1 MKVITPLLI
10 ALTLTACSGEDGTAT
25 EPASGNGANIQPG
38 TSTSET
44 KSVADLPSSDILKES
59 IVKSI
64 AADWN
69 ISQDDARCLLRNHR
83 ATQLARVDSDPEV
96 QAVFKQCGVDPS
108 VVK

>member
-1 MKVITPLLI
+1 MKTVTPLLI

-25 EPASGNGANIQPG
+25 SPAAGNGANTQPG
-38 TSTSET
+38 SSASET
-44 KSVADLPSSDILKES
+44 KSVSDLRSNNMLKES

-69 ISQDDARCLLRNHR
+69 ITQEEARCLLQNHR
-83 ATQLARVDSDPEV
+83 ASQLGRVDSDPEI
-96 QAVFKQCGVDPS
+96 QAVFKQCSVDPS

>member
-1 MKVITPLLI
+1 MKIITPLLI

-25 EPASGNGANIQPG
+25 EPIAGNGANTQPG

-69 ISQDDARCLLRNHR
+69 ISQDDARCLLRDHR

>member
-1 MKVITPLLI
+1 M
-10 ALTLTACSGEDGTAT
+10 
-25 EPASGNGANIQPG
+25 
-38 TSTSET
+38 
-44 KSVADLPSSDILKES
+44 ADLPSSDILKES

-69 ISQDDARCLLRNHR
+69 ISQDDARCLLRDHR

>member
-25 EPASGNGANIQPG
+25 EPAAGNGANTQPG

-69 ISQDDARCLLRNHR
+69 ISQDDARCLLQDHR

>member
-1 MKVITPLLI
+1 MKLIAPLLI
-10 ALTLTACSGEDGTAT
+10 TLTLTACSGGDGTAT
-25 EPASGNGANIQPG
+25 EPAAGNGANTQSG
-38 TSTSET
+38 SSTSET
-44 KSVADLPSSDILKES
+44 KSMADLPGNDILKES

-69 ISQDDARCLLRNHR
+69 ISQDDARCLLRDHR
-83 ATQLARVDSDPEV
+83 ATQLARVDSEPEI